1 MRYIIHVIDDSS
13 QHEKQENGKY
23 GIIQGISL
31 EESVCDILRSDVF
44 YMVEA
49 ENAIDAVTILANTI
63 KVKKQNGEEIF
74 LAESFTETHKRIAT
88 TDFSNDSLS
97 SIDDTNS
104 KVITASYSE
113 SYMAS
118 CQVMM
123 EKNGEKWVELHKVY
137 FYVLEENKIIE
148 V

>member
-13 QHEKQENGKY
+13 QHEKIETKY
-23 GIIQGISL
+23 QLVKGISL
-31 EESVCDILRSDVF
+31 EESVCDILRSDIF

-49 ENAIDAVTILANTI
+49 ESTMEAVSILANTI
-63 KVKKQNGEEIF
+63 KVRKQDGEEI
-74 LAESFTETHKRIAT
+74 LLVESFSETHKSVST
-88 TDFSNDSLS
+88 TDFSSDDKAN
-97 SIDDTNS
+97 IDDTDS
-104 KVITASYSE
+104 KVVTASYSE

-118 CQVMM
+118 CQVQM
-123 EKNGEKWVELHKVY
+123 EKGEEKWIELHKVY